1 MTPTRCGTPADAIEL
16 QVRAER
22 EAMDA
27 ATALLRRAGC
37 RPTAQRLLVL
47 QALGGGD
54 HVSADAILAH
64 ARARHPAMDPSTVY
78 RTVDALVEAGIAR
91 CTDLGHGRRFYELAR
106 PHRHHH
112 AVCQACGA
120 VAHVH
125 DAALGSLAEALTAAT
140 GFTLTTDREITLPGL
155 CPGCTEGADDAH
167 P

>member
-1 MTPTRCGTPADAIEL
+1 MDTTRCGTPADAIEL

-27 ATALLRRAGC
+27 ATALLRKAGC
-37 RPTAQRLLVL
+37 RPTAQGLLVL

-54 HVSADAILAH
+54 HVSADGILAH
-64 ARARHPAMDPSTVY
+64 ARERHPAMDPSTVY
-78 RTVDALVEAGIAR
+78 RTVEALVDAGIAR

-106 PHRHHH
+106 AHRHHH
-112 AVCQACGA
+112 AVCQGCGA

-125 DAALGSLAEALTAAT
+125 DAALGSLADALLAAT
-140 GFTLTTDREITLPGL
+140 GFALTPDREITIPGR
-155 CPGCTEGADDAH
+155 CPACLEGADDAH